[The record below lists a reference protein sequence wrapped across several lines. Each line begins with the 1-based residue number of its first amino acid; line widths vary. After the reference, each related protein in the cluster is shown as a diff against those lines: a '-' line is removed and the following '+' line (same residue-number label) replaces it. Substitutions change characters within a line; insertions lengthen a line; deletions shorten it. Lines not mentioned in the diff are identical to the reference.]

1 MRPCRSVLFL
11 PASNARAIEKA
22 RTLPVDVVILDLEDA
37 VGPDDKVEARD
48 RAVEAVAGGGFGNHQ
63 VGVRINGLDTAWGA
77 ADLESISAHAGLV
90 LIPKAGA
97 PEDIAAIARRAA
109 PGTEIWAMIETPGA
123 VVDLP
128 SIAAAPGL
136 TGLVLGANDL
146 ALGLRAR
153 RVPGRAPLTYA
164 MGAVVA
170 AARAN
175 GLAAIDSVFNDL
187 EDAQGFAAE
196 CAQGRDFGFDGKSLI
211 HPSQI
216 DACNRAFSPSEAER
230 TAAQAIVEAFARP
243 ENAGRGAI
251 RVNGGMAER
260 LHLAQAVH
268 LLSLPGATGHD

>member
-1 MRPCRSVLFL
+1 
-11 PASNARAIEKA
+11 
-22 RTLPVDVVILDLEDA
+22 
-37 VGPDDKVEARD
+37 
-48 RAVEAVAGGGFGNHQ
+48 
-63 VGVRINGLDTAWGA
+63 
-77 ADLESISAHAGLV
+77 
-90 LIPKAGA
+90 
-97 PEDIAAIARRAA
+97 
-109 PGTEIWAMIETPGA
+109 MIETPGA

-164 MGAVVA
+164 MGAMVA

-175 GLAAIDSVFNDL
+175 ELAAIDSVFNDL

-230 TAAQAIVEAFARP
+230 AAAQAIVDAFAQP